1 VVKRVITLTSYLIL
15 DLSRSLAGVM
25 PLALA
30 LAFGIIAFEYGMDQ
44 AQFIT
49 VAGIGIGGI
58 CLVNALLLASRANR
72 ASSYLLVARLRWRAE
87 LLVAIVL
94 ASLAITAALGLL
106 VSITNLFT
114 GRLTLE
120 FPSALWVLPTW
131 LPLWLLAATLALP
144 LSSLVE
150 RGGSHLIGYV
160 LVAGLLIANDRKAFL
175 IREGIDWLAR
185 IVTAALWPINTL
197 AERAS
202 AGIHGRDYAM
212 AWALTCI
219 YALLLLTLAAA
230 LFGDKDLLW
239 SE

>member
-1 VVKRVITLTSYLIL
+1 VTSYLLL
-15 DLSRSLAGVM
+15 DLSRSLAGVV

-58 CLVNALLLASRANR
+58 CLVTGLLLASRANR
-72 ASSYLLVARLRWRAE
+72 ASSYLLVARLHHRAE

-94 ASLAITAALGLL
+94 ASFAATTTLGLL
-106 VSITNLFT
+106 VGVANLLA
-114 GRLTLE
+114 GRLTLD
-120 FPSALWVLPTW
+120 FPSALWILPTW
-131 LPLWLLAATLALP
+131 LPLWLLAATLALS

-160 LVAGLLIANDRKAFL
+160 LLAGLLIANDRKAFL
-175 IREGIDWLAR
+175 TRKGVDWLAR
-185 IVTAALWPINTL
+185 LVSAALWPISTL
-197 AERAS
+197 TEQAS

-212 AWALTCI
+212 AWVLTCI
-219 YALLLLTLAAA
+219 YALLLFTLAAA